1 MELKNH
7 EVPEKVGGDIFDA
20 IDKTIAT
27 IDEFVGKK
35 KFSKSIFVFTNG
47 SGETEYNVVI

>member
-7 EVPEKVGGDIFDA
+7 EVPKRLGGDIFDA
-20 IDKTIAT
+20 LDKTIAT

-35 KFSKSIFVFTNG
+35 KFTKTIFVFT
-47 SGETEYNVVI
+47 SGAG